1 MPAMFVRHL
10 LSKIPAANAVRTSL
24 ALVIACGLGLL
35 STNGTEAAPL
45 KAGVAKVDVSH
56 ADAGPPSPPCYVRAL
71 AISDGTTT
79 AVLCSID
86 AVSIGQ
92 IGHIRNDF
100 MEKVRTALKKDHDL
114 PPGNFLINA
123 SHCHGV
129 ICADV
134 DQRTV
139 QCVAQALASM
149 VPVKAGMGI
158 GHEDRISENRRVR
171 LKNGKEADVRHA
183 YALPGDDQI
192 AGIGPID
199 PQIGVL
205 RLDRLDGR
213 TLAVVYNFA
222 CHPIQGVPTGANTA
236 DFTGFSS
243 QVIEETLGSD
253 AVALFVQGCGG
264 DINPVRYK
272 DVAHPRDGEPLGNML
287 ALSTLK
293 AVRSIQTRDDA
304 TLSVLNAPLELP
316 RADLNERIEA
326 LEAEIPRMVKNLRGT
341 SLNFQTF
348 LPLLMRYEAGGEFP
362 SAPAPAYLLDRK
374 LGRSNL
380 DKLDAANRANLTA
393 YLQNIQTMEEL
404 TRMQTNLELLKMHQ
418 AQNVAAGKRTID
430 VEVGGLR
437 VGDFTLVTFPGEL
450 TVRIGLNLKERSK
463 QKPVFV
469 AGYTNGY
476 IYYAPTAE
484 QLLNVGNAQEDS
496 DCILAPE
503 WQAMFE
509 TKALEVLEKLASP

>member
-1 MPAMFVRHL
+1 MP
-10 LSKIPAANAVRTSL
+10 STSL
-24 ALVIACGLGLL
+24 RPVL
-35 STNGTEAAPL
+35 STGLAASMPRVWLLMVIGWGLVVQDAPPAYAAPL
-45 KAGVAKVDVSH
+45 QAGVAKVDVSH
-56 ADAGPPSPPCYVRAL
+56 PDAGPPQPPCYVRAL

-100 MEKVRTALKKDHDL
+100 MDKVRAALQKDHGL

-139 QCVAQALASM
+139 ACVAQALANM

-183 YALPGDDQI
+183 YALPGNDQI
-192 AGIGPID
+192 AEIGAID

-213 TLAVVYNFA
+213 PLAVVYNFA
-222 CHPIQGVPTGANTA
+222 CHPIMGVPTGANTA

-243 QVIEETLGSD
+243 QVIEETLGND

-272 DVAHPRDGEPLGNML
+272 DVTQPRDGEPLGNLL

-293 AVRSIQTRDDA
+293 AVRAIETRA
-304 TLSVLNAPLELP
+304 EAPLKVLNEPLELP
-316 RADLNERIEA
+316 RADLAERIEA
-326 LEAEIPRMVKNLRGT
+326 LEAEIPRVVKNLRGT

-348 LPLLMRYEAGGEFP
+348 LPLIVKYDVGGEFP
-362 SAPAPAYLLDRK
+362 SAPSPAYLLDRQ

-380 DKLDAANRANLTA
+380 DKLDAANRANITA

-404 TRMQTNLELLKMHQ
+404 TRMQTNLALLKMHQ
-418 AQNVAAGKRTID
+418 AQNVAAGKRTVD

-437 VGDFTLVTFPGEL
+437 VGDFALVTFPGEL
-450 TVRIGLNLKERSK
+450 TVRIGLNLKERAK

-503 WQAMFE
+503 WQAIFE
-509 TKALEVLEKLASP
+509 TKALEVLEKL

>member
-1 MPAMFVRHL
+1 MP
-10 LSKIPAANAVRTSL
+10 RTSL
-24 ALVIACGLGLL
+24 RTVRSTGLSASLSHLWSLVVIGCGVVLL
-35 STNGTEAAPL
+35 SASAVHAAPL

-56 ADAGPPSPPCYVRAL
+56 PDAGPPQPPCYVRAL
-71 AISDGTTT
+71 ALSDGTTT

-100 MEKVRTALKKDHDL
+100 MEKVRGALQKDHGIA
-114 PPGNFLINA
+114 PGNFLINA

-139 QCVAQALASM
+139 DCVARALANM

-158 GHEDRISENRRVR
+158 GQEDRISENRRVR

-183 YALPGDDQI
+183 YALPGNDQI
-192 AGIGPID
+192 AEIGPID

-213 TLAVVYNFA
+213 PLAVVYNFA
-222 CHPIQGVPTGANTA
+222 CHPIMGVPTGANTA

-243 QVIEETLGSD
+243 QVIEETLGNDS
-253 AVALFVQGCGG
+253 VALFVQGCGG

-272 DVAHPRDGEPLGNML
+272 DVTQPRDGEPLGNLL

-293 AVRSIQTRDDA
+293 AVRAIETRADA
-304 TLSVLNAPLELP
+304 PLKVLNESLELP
-316 RADLNERIEA
+316 RADLAERIDA
-326 LEAEIPRMVKNLRGT
+326 LEAEIPRVVKNLRGT

-348 LPLLMRYEAGGEFP
+348 LPLIVKYEVGGEFP
-362 SAPAPAYLLDRK
+362 SAPSPAYLLDRQ

-380 DKLDAANRANLTA
+380 DKLDAANRANITA

-404 TRMQTNLELLKMHQ
+404 TRMQTNLALLKMHQ
-418 AQNVAAGKRTID
+418 AQNVAAGKRTVD

-437 VGDFTLVTFPGEL
+437 VGDFVLVTFPGEL
-450 TVRIGLNLKERSK
+450 TVRIGLNLKERAK

-503 WQAMFE
+503 WQAIFE
-509 TKALEVLEKLASP
+509 TKALEVLEKL

>member
-1 MPAMFVRHL
+1 MP
-10 LSKIPAANAVRTSL
+10 RTSL
-24 ALVIACGLGLL
+24 RTVRSTGLSASLSHLWSLVVIGCGVVLL
-35 STNGTEAAPL
+35 SASAVHAAPL

-56 ADAGPPSPPCYVRAL
+56 PDAGPPQPPCYVRAL
-71 AISDGTTT
+71 ALSDGTTT

-100 MEKVRTALKKDHDL
+100 MEKVRGALQKDHGIA
-114 PPGNFLINA
+114 PGNFLINA

-134 DQRTV
+134 EQRTV
-139 QCVAQALASM
+139 DCVARALANM

-158 GHEDRISENRRVR
+158 GQEDRISENRRVR

-183 YALPGDDQI
+183 YALPGNDQI
-192 AGIGPID
+192 AEIGPID

-213 TLAVVYNFA
+213 PLAVVYNFA
-222 CHPIQGVPTGANTA
+222 CHPIMGVPTGANTA

-243 QVIEETLGSD
+243 QVIEETLGND

-272 DVAHPRDGEPLGNML
+272 DVTQPRDGEPLGNLL

-293 AVRSIQTRDDA
+293 AVRAIETRA
-304 TLSVLNAPLELP
+304 EAPLKVLNEPLELP
-316 RADLNERIEA
+316 RADLAERIEA
-326 LEAEIPRMVKNLRGT
+326 LEAEIPRVVKNLRGT

-348 LPLLMRYEAGGEFP
+348 LPLIVKYDVGGEFP
-362 SAPAPAYLLDRK
+362 SAPSPAYLLDRQ

-380 DKLDAANRANLTA
+380 DKLDAANRANITA

-404 TRMQTNLELLKMHQ
+404 TRMQTNLALLKMHQ
-418 AQNVAAGKRTID
+418 AQNVAAGKRTVD

-437 VGDFTLVTFPGEL
+437 VGDFVLVTFPGEL
-450 TVRIGLNLKERSK
+450 TVRIGLNLKERAK
-463 QKPVFV
+463 RKPVFV

-503 WQAMFE
+503 WQAIFE
-509 TKALEVLEKLASP
+509 TKALEVLEKL

>member
-1 MPAMFVRHL
+1 MP
-10 LSKIPAANAVRTSL
+10 RTSL
-24 ALVIACGLGLL
+24 RTVRSTGLAASLSHVWFLLAIGCGVMLL
-35 STNGTEAAPL
+35 AGPPAYAAPL
-45 KAGVAKVDVSH
+45 QAGVAKVDVSH
-56 ADAGPPSPPCYVRAL
+56 PDAGPPQPPCYVRAL

-100 MEKVRTALKKDHDL
+100 MDKVRAALQKDHGL

-129 ICADV
+129 ICSDV

-139 QCVAQALASM
+139 ACVAQALANM

-183 YALPGDDQI
+183 YALPGNDQI
-192 AGIGPID
+192 AEIGAID

-213 TLAVVYNFA
+213 PLAVVYNFA
-222 CHPIQGVPTGANTA
+222 CHPIMGVPTGANTA

-243 QVIEETLGSD
+243 QVIEETLGHD

-272 DVAHPRDGEPLGNML
+272 DVTQPRDGEPLGNLL

-293 AVRSIQTRDDA
+293 AVRAIETRA
-304 TLSVLNAPLELP
+304 EAPLKVLNEPLELP
-316 RADLNERIEA
+316 RADLAERIEA
-326 LEAEIPRMVKNLRGT
+326 LEAEIPRVVKNLRGT

-348 LPLLMRYEAGGEFP
+348 LPLIVKYDVGGEFP
-362 SAPAPAYLLDRK
+362 SAPSPAYLLDRQ

-380 DKLDAANRANLTA
+380 DKLDAANRANITA

-404 TRMQTNLELLKMHQ
+404 TRMQTNLALLKMHQ
-418 AQNVAAGKRTID
+418 AQNVAAGKRTVD

-437 VGDFTLVTFPGEL
+437 VGDFALVTFPGEL
-450 TVRIGLNLKERSK
+450 TVRIGLNLKERAK

-503 WQAMFE
+503 WQAIFE
-509 TKALEVLEKLASP
+509 TKALEVLEKL

>member
-1 MPAMFVRHL
+1 MP
-10 LSKIPAANAVRTSL
+10 RTSL
-24 ALVIACGLGLL
+24 RTVRSTGLAASLSHVWFLLAIGCGVMLL
-35 STNGTEAAPL
+35 AGPPAHAAPL

-56 ADAGPPSPPCYVRAL
+56 PDAGPPQPPCYVRAL
-71 AISDGTTT
+71 ALSDGTTT

-100 MEKVRTALKKDHDL
+100 LEKVRTALKKDHGL
-114 PPGNFLINA
+114 APGNFLINA

-139 QCVAQALASM
+139 DCVARALANM

-183 YALPGDDQI
+183 YALPGNDQI
-192 AGIGPID
+192 AEIGAID

-213 TLAVVYNFA
+213 PLAVVYNFA
-222 CHPIQGVPTGANTA
+222 CHPIMGVPTGANTA

-243 QVIEETLGSD
+243 QVIEETLGND

-272 DVAHPRDGEPLGNML
+272 DVTQPRDGEPLGNLL

-293 AVRSIQTRDDA
+293 AVRAIETRADA
-304 TLSVLNAPLELP
+304 PLKVLNESLELP
-316 RADLNERIEA
+316 RADLAERIEA
-326 LEAEIPRMVKNLRGT
+326 LEAEIPRVVKNLRGT

-348 LPLLMRYEAGGEFP
+348 LPLIVKYDVGGEFP
-362 SAPAPAYLLDRK
+362 SAPSPAYLLDRK
-374 LGRSNL
+374 LGRANL
-380 DKLDAANRANLTA
+380 DKLDAANRANITA

-404 TRMQTNLELLKMHQ
+404 TRMQTNLALLKMHQ
-418 AQNVAAGKRTID
+418 AQNVAAGKRTVD

-437 VGDFTLVTFPGEL
+437 VGDFALVTFPGEL
-450 TVRIGLNLKERSK
+450 TVRIGLNLKERAK

-503 WQAMFE
+503 WQAIFE
-509 TKALEVLEKLASP
+509 TKALEVLGKL

>member
-1 MPAMFVRHL
+1 MPSPSLRTVRSTGAAASLSYIWSL
-10 LSKIPAANAVRTSL
+10 LVLGCGAVLL
-24 ALVIACGLGLL
+24 AVPSAH
-35 STNGTEAAPL
+35 AAPL

-56 ADAGPPSPPCYVRAL
+56 PDAGAPQPPCYVRAL

-100 MEKVRTALKKDHDL
+100 MEKVRTALQKDHGL

-139 QCVAQALASM
+139 DCVARALAHM

-183 YALPGDDQI
+183 YALPGNDQI
-192 AGIGPID
+192 AEIGAID
-199 PQIGVL
+199 SQIGVL

-213 TLAVVYNFA
+213 PLAVVYNFA
-222 CHPIQGVPTGANTA
+222 CHPIMGVPTGANTA

-243 QVIEETLGSD
+243 QVIEETLGNNS
-253 AVALFVQGCGG
+253 VALFVQGCGG

-272 DVAHPRDGEPLGNML
+272 DVTQPRDGEPLGNLL

-293 AVRSIQTRDDA
+293 AVRAIETRA
-304 TLSVLNAPLELP
+304 EAPLKMLNESLELP
-316 RADLNERIEA
+316 RADLAERIEA
-326 LEAEIPRMVKNLRGT
+326 LEAEIPRVVKNLRGT

-348 LPLLMRYEAGGEFP
+348 LPLIVKYEVGGEFP
-362 SAPAPAYLLDRK
+362 SAPSPAYLLDRQ

-380 DKLDAANRANLTA
+380 DKLDAANRANITA

-404 TRMQTNLELLKMHQ
+404 TRMQTNLALLKMHQ

-437 VGDFTLVTFPGEL
+437 VGDFVLVTFPGEL
-450 TVRIGLNLKERSK
+450 TVRIGLNLKERAK

-503 WQAMFE
+503 WQAIFE
-509 TKALEVLEKLASP
+509 TKALEVLEKL